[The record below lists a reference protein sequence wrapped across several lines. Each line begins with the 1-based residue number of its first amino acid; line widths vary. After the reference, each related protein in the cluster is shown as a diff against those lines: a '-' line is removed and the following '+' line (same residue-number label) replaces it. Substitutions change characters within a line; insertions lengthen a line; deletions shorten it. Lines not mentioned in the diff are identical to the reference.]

1 MKLWL
6 GIFLCALLASTLF
19 ASSAFAQKPVKEPY
33 AAEPLEFAA
42 GEVCAFPVRFETIA
56 TNASVK
62 TFPNGRTLITGRS
75 TERVTNLASGE
86 SVDLETGGSLLLAP
100 LPNGNQRILAR
111 GRTLI
116 FLLPQDVGGPAL
128 FVATGRVSEV
138 LDLETDTITFFRLS
152 GQRRDICA
160 ELA

>member
-1 MKLWL
+1 MKLRL
-6 GIFLCALLASTLF
+6 GIFLCALLGSTLF
-19 ASSAFAQKPVKEPY
+19 ASSAFAQKPVKEPLVT
-33 AAEPLEFAA
+33 EPLEFPA
-42 GEVCAFPVRFETIA
+42 GEVCPFAVRFETIA
-56 TNASVK
+56 TNTSVK
-62 TFPNGRTLITGRS
+62 TFPDGRTLITGRS

-86 SVDLETGGSLLLAP
+86 SVDLKTGGSILLAP
-100 LPNGNQRILAR
+100 LPNGDQRIVAR

-116 FLLPQDVGGPAL
+116 YLLPQDVGGPAL

-138 LDLETDTITFFRLS
+138 LDLETNTITSFRLS